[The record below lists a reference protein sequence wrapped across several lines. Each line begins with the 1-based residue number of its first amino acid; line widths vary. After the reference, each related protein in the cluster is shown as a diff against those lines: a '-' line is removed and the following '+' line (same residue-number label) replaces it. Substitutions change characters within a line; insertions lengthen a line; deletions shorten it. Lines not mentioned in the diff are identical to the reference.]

1 MNIPLS
7 KSMFAGAVL
16 VLLIC
21 IPKARGQSHAIN
33 WSTIDGGGVTFASG
47 GPYSLGGTTGQ
58 ADAGASSGGVYE
70 LTGGF
75 WAVPFQTGDCGRLN
89 IRMIGGNVEISW
101 STDST
106 GCVLEQCNSLAGTPL
121 WAPVSP
127 APAAHLHTAP
137 VLNAPRFYRLRK
149 P

>member
-1 MNIPLS
+1 MKISILLLVTVVHFLTLNARSQTSPLYDLS
-7 KSMFAGAVL
+7 
-16 VLLIC
+16 
-21 IPKARGQSHAIN
+21 
-33 WSTIDGGGVTFASG
+33 WSTIDGGGITFVSG